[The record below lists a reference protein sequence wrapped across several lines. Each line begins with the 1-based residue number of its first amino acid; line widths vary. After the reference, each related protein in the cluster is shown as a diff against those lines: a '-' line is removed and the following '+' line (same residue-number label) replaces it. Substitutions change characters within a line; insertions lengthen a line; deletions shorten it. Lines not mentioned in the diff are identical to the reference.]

1 MMMEALL
8 AGGLSLV
15 GGWAGAY
22 FHGYLNKKGE
32 NLATHEDIDKL
43 VDQMRAVTA
52 ATKEIESK
60 IEGEAWDRQRL
71 WELKRDVLFEI
82 NKAIT
87 EMVNSLAVLNGVV
100 ETDNTTKGVPRWEK
114 RAETSKKFNEAAS
127 RFDES
132 AFRADLVCGRETV
145 RQFYKFSIFMREV
158 ADEILEGKT
167 RAFEEA
173 LAQMTL
179 SRDGIKAASR
189 RELGFEDEEA

>member
-1 MMMEALL
+1 MMIEALA
-8 AGGLSLV
+8 AGGLSLA
-15 GGWAGAY
+15 GGWLGAY
-22 FHGYLNKKGE
+22 LGAYLKKKGE

-87 EMVNSLAVLNGVV
+87 EMVNSLAVLNVVV
-100 ETDNTTKGVPRWEK
+100 ETDNTTNGAPRWEK
-114 RAETSKKFNEAAS
+114 RAETSKKFNEAVS

-132 AFRADLVCGRETV
+132 AFRADLVCGREAV

-167 RAFEEA
+167 EAFNEA
-173 LAQMTL
+173 LAQMTV

>member
-127 RFDES
+127 RFDDS

-158 ADEILEGKT
+158 ADEILKGKT